1 MNKDARLIFEN
12 YAKTLSVAV
21 ADSSAGLPIGKKPFD
36 EDAEISPKKLVKK
49 ISNLP
54 LLHHYF
60 EDEILRSI
68 EDAAGELT
76 MANAGPQARVENPTA
91 ADLAIYQNLDKWSG
105 PNPIGHETID
115 EGVQKL
121 LDTFSKDLT
130 QKVAKEY
137 IKKYAYEDAAKY
149 RRDNVDRTGTTNPE
163 NFKFLPG
170 GDIYVKDEI
179 MRQAVPRELAPEKPE
194 GRVVDYQWKEVAD
207 YDPKKV
213 YWNPSSHDD
222 QRGLSPVEAH
232 HQLNNI
238 FEEFFGEGYDFRH
251 FVDVLVNSGF
261 EDPLKI
267 MESLLRNPNIEKI
280 RDLFAR
286 HDKWRTER
294 KKEQLKRGSQ
304 EGEDYVTVKK
314 YPNGYTWRQMI
325 SRAGCEREGALQ
337 DHCVGDYNPT
347 RINSRIFALVDN
359 KGDSHITIQV
369 GQRFWGTDQIDDIQQ
384 IKGKRNSKPK
394 PEYIPYIEDFIS
406 NKGGL
411 PDARFG
417 EKVHIGSGPAP
428 TGKRDFSALH
438 GFSNTGGI
446 ETPGPIV
453 VTNDGENIGWE
464 FHQEHSQYYPKG
476 KAPSFTEYYDWIKGK
491 VVPAEELEPW
501 RSQNQN
507 RNE

>member
-1 MNKDARLIFEN
+1 MNKDTRLIFED
-12 YAKTLSVAV
+12 YAKSLNVAV

-76 MANAGPQARVENPTA
+76 FANAGPQARVENPTA

-222 QRGLSPVEAH
+222 
-232 HQLNNI
+232 
-238 FEEFFGEGYDFRH
+238 
-251 FVDVLVNSGF
+251 
-261 EDPLKI
+261 
-267 MESLLRNPNIEKI
+267 
-280 RDLFAR
+280 
-286 HDKWRTER
+286 
-294 KKEQLKRGSQ
+294 
-304 EGEDYVTVKK
+304 
-314 YPNGYTWRQMI
+314 
-325 SRAGCEREGALQ
+325 
-337 DHCVGDYNPT
+337 
-347 RINSRIFALVDN
+347 
-359 KGDSHITIQV
+359 
-369 GQRFWGTDQIDDIQQ
+369 
-384 IKGKRNSKPK
+384 
-394 PEYIPYIEDFIS
+394 
-406 NKGGL
+406 
-411 PDARFG
+411 
-417 EKVHIGSGPAP
+417 
-428 TGKRDFSALH
+428 
-438 GFSNTGGI
+438 
-446 ETPGPIV
+446 
-453 VTNDGENIGWE
+453 
-464 FHQEHSQYYPKG
+464 
-476 KAPSFTEYYDWIKGK
+476 
-491 VVPAEELEPW
+491 
-501 RSQNQN
+501 
-507 RNE
+507 

>member
-1 MNKDARLIFEN
+1 MNKDARLIFED
-12 YAKTLSVAV
+12 YARTLNVAV

-36 EDAEISPKKLVKK
+36 EDAEISPKKLVKR
-49 ISNLP
+49 IGNLP
-54 LLHHYF
+54 LLNHYF

-68 EDAAGELT
+68 EDAVDELRFDPDE
-76 MANAGPQARVENPTA
+76 MIALEPTA
-91 ADLAIYQNLDKWSG
+91 ADLAIQQNQDKWSG
-105 PNPIGHETID
+105 PNPVGHETRSL
-115 EGVQKL
+115 EAQKS
-121 LDTFSKDLT
+121 LDTFAKDLT

-149 RRDNVDRTGTTNPE
+149 RRDKEDKTGTVNPE

-179 MRQAVPRELAPEKPE
+179 MRQVVPRELAPEKPE

-238 FEEFFGEGYDFRH
+238 FTEFFGEGYDFRH

-267 MESLLRNPNIEKI
+267 MESLIKNPNIEKI

-294 KKEQLKRGSQ
+294 KKEQLKKGSI
-304 EGEDYVTVKK
+304 EGQDYVTVKK
-314 YPNGYTWRQMI
+314 YPNGFTWRQML
-325 SRAGCEREGALQ
+325 SKAGCEREGALQ

-347 RINSRIFALVDN
+347 KPGSRIFSLVDN

-369 GQRFWGTDQIDDIQQ
+369 GRRFWGTDQVDDIQQ
-384 IKGKRNSKPK
+384 IKGKRNSRPK
-394 PEYIPYIEDFIS
+394 PEYIPYIEDFIT
-406 NKGGL
+406 NKEGL
-411 PDARFG
+411 PDAKFG
-417 EKVHIGSGPAP
+417 GYIHGGSGPAP
-428 TGKRDFSALH
+428 TGQRD
-438 GFSNTGGI
+438 TGI

-453 VTNDGENIGWE
+453 VSSDGESIGWVY
-464 FHQEHSQYYPKG
+464 HNEHGQYYPKG
-476 KAPSFTEYYDWIKGK
+476 HTFSDFYKKEQGND
-491 VVPAEELEPW
+491 EP
-501 RSQNQN
+501 
-507 RNE
+507 EGL